1 MGSVAAAVPLFAEVV
16 TAGRFATRDDASDDA
31 SAHTSRIQPAGYG
44 VRGGS
49 ITDPGRR
56 LSDAQAALRT
66 LRAGACGGSGGVAAL
81 AVSVTVRST
90 TTPVTARAARMCAG
104 DSAASLPA
112 VTSSATLRRRQRCGT

>member
-1 MGSVAAAVPLFAEVV
+1 MGSEAAAVPLFAEVV
-16 TAGRFATRDDASDDA
+16 PAGRFATRDDA

-56 LSDAQAALRT
+56 LSDAQAALR
-66 LRAGACGGSGGVAAL
+66 AGACGGSGGMAAL
-81 AVSVTVRST
+81 AASVTVRST
-90 TTPVTARAARMCAG
+90 TTPVTARAARMSAG